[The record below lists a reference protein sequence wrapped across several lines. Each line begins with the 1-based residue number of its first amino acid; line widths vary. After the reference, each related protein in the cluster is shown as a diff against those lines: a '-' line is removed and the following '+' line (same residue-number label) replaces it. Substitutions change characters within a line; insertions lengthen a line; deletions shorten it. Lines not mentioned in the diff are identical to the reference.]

1 MIGRSPPI
9 ERLRR
14 RIESL
19 ADSPVNVLITGESG
33 TGKELIARAI
43 HTQGDRAGC
52 FVVIDCPSL
61 SDDSAE
67 EAFRRLSDDL
77 ERSQPSTPAAPRA
90 SGPTLFVKNAEHL
103 GTLAQA
109 KLARIVRG
117 AKSDPNGLPNPVR
130 IIASA
135 RQDLRTAC
143 EAGAFLPDLFYY
155 GLSVVRLATVP
166 LRAMREDIP
175 LLLEAFL
182 AEAAQRIR
190 SEGLRIRRRAAPS
203 PRARVAGQRPGT
215 AQRCVALRAWAE
227 RGWGRSQ
234 GRDRP
239 PSPWPRQVSWFEKE
253 IIVHQL
259 RQQRG
264 NIGAASDVLAVPKT
278 TLYEKLQKF
287 GISLSAFKCRE
298 AYGNVGGL
306 QEA

>member
-1 MIGRSPPI
+1 MTMDSAVRRGAATLIGRSPPI

-117 AKSDPNGLPNPVR
+117 AESDPNGLPNPVR

-143 EAGAFLPDLFYY
+143 EAGAFLPDLYY

-166 LRAMREDIP
+166 LGAMREDIP

-182 AEAAQRIR
+182 AEAAQRYDR
-190 SEGLRIRRRAAPS
+190 KVSDSTARCPVSSRTRGRATSGNCATLR
-203 PRARVAGQRPGT
+203 
-215 AQRCVALRAWAE
+215 C
-227 RGWGRSQ
+227 
-234 GRDRP
+234 
-239 PSPWPRQVSWFEKE
+239 
-253 IIVHQL
+253 
-259 RQQRG
+259 
-264 NIGAASDVLAVPKT
+264 ASCL
-278 TLYEKLQKF
+278 
-287 GISLSAFKCRE
+287 G
-298 AYGNVGGL
+298 
-306 QEA
+306 